1 MQFFNVYFSLCCLVL
16 KLSELFTSNNLFNEF
31 YPFFLLRICGQWI
44 PMPSDLFA
52 ASLYSRLHLVL
63 DWEYS
68 RLLLRSSDCSD
79 NNNSRSLMC
88 ANSTDPRSWWNNDY
102 LHHQGYIF
110 RYFFWSLF
118 KSGSPSSN
126 NTENCCK
133 VPFLWIFLPT
143 GLNTWVFVETKLTKS
158 ASTAKAN

>member
-1 MQFFNVYFSLCCLVL
+1 MQFFNVYLSLCCLVL

-44 PMPSDLFA
+44 PMPSDLFT
-52 ASLYSRLHLVL
+52 ASFYSSLHLVL

-68 RLLLRSSDCSD
+68 RLPLLSSDCSD

-110 RYFFWSLF
+110 WYFF
-118 KSGSPSSN
+118 SGPCLKLEALPATILRIAAKFPFCEYFCPQDSTLECLWKPS
-126 NTENCCK
+126 
-133 VPFLWIFLPT
+133 
-143 GLNTWVFVETKLTKS
+143 
-158 ASTAKAN
+158 